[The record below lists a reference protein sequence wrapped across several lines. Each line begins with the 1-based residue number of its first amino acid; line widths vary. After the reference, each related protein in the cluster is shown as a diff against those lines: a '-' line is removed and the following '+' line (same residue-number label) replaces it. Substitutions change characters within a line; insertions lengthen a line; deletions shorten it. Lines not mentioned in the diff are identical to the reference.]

1 MIGIALPIGTA
12 LVLEQLP
19 KSGVA
24 RVPFAFQVQGETL
37 PAGTYAVK
45 QADRGRAVCLENEK
59 LADSARNCV
68 AAKSKFGT
76 AQGARLVFSNYEGHY
91 VLSEIWF
98 EADGKGLILQNRP
111 VPSEASLRAATEIRN
126 VHFE

>member
-1 MIGIALPIGTA
+1 MIGIALPIA
-12 LVLEQLP
+12 AAVVLEQLP
-19 KSGVA
+19 KTGVA

-37 PAGTYAVK
+37 PAGTYSVK
-45 QADRGRAVCLENEK
+45 QTVRGRAVCLENQK

-68 AAKSKFGT
+68 AAKSKFGK
-76 AQGARLVFSNYEGHY
+76 AEGSRLVFSNYEGHY

-98 EADGKGLILQNRP
+98 EADGAGLILQNRA
-111 VPSEASLRAATEIRN
+111 VPSDASLRDAPEIRN